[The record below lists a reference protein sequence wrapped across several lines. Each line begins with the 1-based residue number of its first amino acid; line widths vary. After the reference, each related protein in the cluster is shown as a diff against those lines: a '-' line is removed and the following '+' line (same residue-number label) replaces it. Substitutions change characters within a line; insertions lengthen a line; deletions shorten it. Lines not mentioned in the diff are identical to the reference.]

1 MKLLDDL
8 KMYGRFAW
16 GLSSYL
22 RHPISI
28 EQARAHVLR
37 QIAERER
44 NFLRLLER
52 GVFGHPR
59 SPYLPLLKLAHC
71 EFGEIKTMVTRDGLD
86 ATAEQPPDNV
96 LV

>member
-28 EQARAHVLR
+28 EQVRAHVFEVR
-37 QIAERER
+37 DHDFDNR
-44 NFLRLLER
+44 
-52 GVFGHPR
+52 
-59 SPYLPLLKLAHC
+59 
-71 EFGEIKTMVTRDGLD
+71 TRDLGAGRHIPGQARGASAHRPRQAVSTLRAGAGH
-86 ATAEQPPDNV
+86 ATAGWHPGP
-96 LV
+96 